1 MTPIIFG
8 FLTFENEMVMMKTPC
23 EYVTGDNPSRQNQT
37 TKPHK
42 PHLRPS
48 SSPSFPMCMYC
59 VMCTRMYTC
68 MNVYV
73 RTQVY
78 MSKTASQTKS
88 IFQFPEIGLTASSE
102 TIPRLI

>member
-1 MTPIIFG
+1 
-8 FLTFENEMVMMKTPC
+8 MVMMKTAC

-42 PHLRPS
+42 PHLRPT
-48 SSPSFPMCMYC
+48 SSPSSPMCMYS
-59 VMCTRMYTC
+59 VMCTC
-68 MNVYV
+68 VNVYV
-73 RTQVY
+73 GTQVY

-88 IFQFPEIGLTASSE
+88 ILQFPEIGLTASSE